1 MSPSPTLNRDTAG
14 PLGFGGSALGNL
26 YAPIADETAFAA
38 TAAAVDLGMRYFDT
52 APHYGFGLSEKRLGA
67 ALRML
72 DPCEKL
78 LVSTKV
84 GRKLVARTGLDLTHQ
99 RQGFVSPEP
108 FESVF
113 DYSYDSVMR
122 TFEGSLQRLQRTRID
137 ILYVHDLGH
146 FTHGADHPERFAEF
160 MEGGYKAMRELQS
173 SGAVAAIGLGVNET
187 QVCEEALAYADF
199 DVVLLAGR
207 YTLLEQDAL
216 DTFLPLCERRG
227 VRVVVGGPYNSGILA
242 TGVRNTAAA
251 NYNYSTA
258 PPEVLARV
266 AAIETI
272 CDNHEVPLA
281 AAALQFPLTH
291 PEVLTV
297 VAGMGTPE
305 QVRQAVDHV
314 RRPVPPQFW
323 ADLKAAGLIRADA
336 LVPTTSRTVPT
347 RDEVMTQ

>member
-1 MSPSPTLNRDTAG
+1 MSVNQTLNRDTAG
-14 PLGFGGSALGNL
+14 PLGFGGSVLGNL
-26 YAPIADETAFAA
+26 YAPIAGETAFAA
-38 TAAAVDLGMRYFDT
+38 TAEAVDLGMRYFDT
-52 APHYGFGLSEKRLGA
+52 APFYGFGLSEKRLGA

-78 LVSTKV
+78 LVSTKI
-84 GRKLVARTGLDLTHQ
+84 GRKLVARAGLDLTHQ

-108 FESVF
+108 FESAF
-113 DYSYDSVMR
+113 DYSYDSVMQ

-137 ILYVHDLGH
+137 ILYVHDLGR
-146 FTHGADHPERFAEF
+146 FTHGVDHPARFAEF
-160 MEGGYKAMRELQS
+160 MDGGYKAMRELQS
-173 SGAVAAIGLGVNET
+173 SGAVDAIGLGVNET
-187 QVCEEALAYADF
+187 QVCEDALANADF

-216 DTFLPLCERRG
+216 DTFLPLCERRR

-242 TGVRNTAAA
+242 TGVRKSAAA
-251 NYNYSTA
+251 NYNYSAA
-258 PPEVLARV
+258 PPEIAARV
-266 AAIETI
+266 AAIEII

-281 AAALQFPLTH
+281 AAALQFPLAH
-291 PEVLTV
+291 PQVLTV

-314 RRPVPPQFW
+314 RRPVPKQFW

-336 LVPTTSRTVPT
+336 PVPTTSHTVPT